1 MNRELKKNR
10 LLKRLTHL
18 RRVARFSL
26 SIRCPARISV
36 PKHLYAAKFPLSR
49 KAYG

>member
-1 MNRELKKNR
+1 MNRELKKQIAKAFDAPTPGR
-10 LLKRLTHL
+10 KVQFIH
-18 RRVARFSL
+18 SL
-26 SIRCPARISV
+26 PARISV